1 MGIDTEAV
9 LRAAGTKWNFLP
21 FRPGLV
27 GGHCIGVDPYYLT
40 HKAQSIGYHPEVILA
55 GRRLNDGMGRYV
67 VSQLLKSMM
76 KKGIP
81 VKGAK
86 VLVMGLAFK
95 ENCPDLRNTRVVDIV
110 TELQDYNI
118 NVDVYDPWV
127 DSNEAEN
134 EYRIAPVSILENG
147 IYDGIILAV
156 GHKQFIDMGEENVRA
171 LGKPEHILYDLKYI
185 LSSKEAD
192 IRL

>member
-1 MGIDTEAV
+1 M
-9 LRAAGTKWNFLP
+9 
-21 FRPGLV
+21 
-27 GGHCIGVDPYYLT
+27 
-40 HKAQSIGYHPEVILA
+40 
-55 GRRLNDGMGRYV
+55 
-67 VSQLLKSMM
+67 
-76 KKGIP
+76 
-81 VKGAK
+81 
-86 VLVMGLAFK
+86 
-95 ENCPDLRNTRVVDIV
+95 
-110 TELQDYNI
+110 
-118 NVDVYDPWV
+118 